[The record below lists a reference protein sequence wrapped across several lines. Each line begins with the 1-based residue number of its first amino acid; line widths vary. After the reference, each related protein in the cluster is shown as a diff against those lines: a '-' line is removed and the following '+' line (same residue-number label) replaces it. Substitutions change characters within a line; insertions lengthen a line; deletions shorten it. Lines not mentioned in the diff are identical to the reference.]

1 MYMFKLNLVFWR
13 DLWLHARKTFP
24 GRDQGDKL
32 ENDINGQSMG
42 NLIYQPGGDGEENM
56 IHLSRTVAATWYLDQ
71 TNQWEAVN
79 IDRRNEA
86 LQHIR
91 TGGFH

>member
-1 MYMFKLNLVFWR
+1 
-13 DLWLHARKTFP
+13 
-24 GRDQGDKL
+24 
-32 ENDINGQSMG
+32 
-42 NLIYQPGGDGEENM
+42 M

-91 TGGFH
+91 TGGFSLRLKAQECRRRASKCHLSAHAGHLKQLTYRKTDGSFAAYPDLQSSTW